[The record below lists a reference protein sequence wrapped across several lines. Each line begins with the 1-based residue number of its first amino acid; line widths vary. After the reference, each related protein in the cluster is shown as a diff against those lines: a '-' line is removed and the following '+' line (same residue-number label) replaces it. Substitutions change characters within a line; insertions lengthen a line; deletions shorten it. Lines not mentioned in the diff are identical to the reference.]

1 MKYRNKIAL
10 GICSMTALVLMSG
23 CVVRP
28 YGGVVVEAP
37 APVVTVGVYPDY
49 YTWDGYE
56 NVGLVGGVYFYL
68 GPGNVWF
75 RCEPWRLERFHG
87 WERYHPDW
95 HDHAIHNDRYRHG
108 DGRHENDHNR
118 DRDQGHDQNHGHG
131 HDPDDEH

>member
-28 YGGVVVEAP
+28 YGGVVVETP
-37 APVVTVGVYPDY
+37 APPPVAVVEVPDDY
-49 YTWDGYE
+49 VWDGYE
-56 NVGLVGGVYFYL
+56 YVGLVGGVYFYL

-75 RCEPWRLERFHG
+75 RCEPWRLQRFHG

-95 HDHAIHNDRYRHG
+95 HNHAIHNDRYR
-108 DGRHENDHNR
+108 R
-118 DRDQGHDQNHGHG
+118 DAQGHEHPWHGGHG
-131 HDPDDEH
+131 HDHDDEH